1 MLADMASTEN
11 KLPSTI
17 KPMLGRLTR
26 SPFDSPKHLFELKW
40 DGMRG
45 LAFVEGGELRLL
57 SRNGRNIT
65 TQFPELGEITKR
77 LKSDAVVLDGEI
89 VCLDQDN
96 RPSFSRLQ
104 QRLQAKRVN
113 RPRINPA
120 HFIVF
125 DVLYVKGRS
134 VMKEPLVER
143 KNLLHRL
150 LDPTELIQACEF
162 VEEEGTAF
170 FQATCD
176 LGLEGIMAKEKSSLY
191 LPGKRS
197 PSWLKVKRVRE
208 SEFVVGGYTFGG
220 TRKEMFS
227 GLLLGMY
234 DDREQLVYTGSVGT
248 GFTQSEAKQIYEVLQ
263 ELHTP
268 ECPFTAAPDLKRFI
282 YWCHPLL
289 VCQVEY
295 GEFTVDGKLR
305 YPVYLRTRVDKD
317 PKECVLSDAPGWPG
331 SRLLAV

>member
-1 MLADMASTEN
+1 MMADMTTTKN

-17 KPMLGRLTR
+17 KPMLGRLART
-26 SPFDSPKHLFELKW
+26 PFDSPNYIFELKW

-57 SRNGRNIT
+57 SRNGRNIA
-65 TQFPELGEITKR
+65 TQFPELGEIAKR

-96 RPSFSRLQ
+96 HPNFSRLQ
-104 QRLQAKRVN
+104 QRLQAKQVI

-120 HFIVF
+120 HFIAF

-134 VMKEPLVER
+134 VMREPLMQR
-143 KNLLHRL
+143 KNLLQQV
-150 LDPTELIQACEF
+150 LDPTELIQVCEF

-170 FQATCD
+170 FQATCE

-191 LPGKRS
+191 VPGKRS
-197 PSWLKVKRVRE
+197 PSWSKVKRVRE
-208 SEFVVGGYTFGG
+208 SEFVVGGYTFDG

-227 GLLLGMY
+227 ALLLGLY
-234 DDREQLVYTGSVGT
+234 DDQQQLVYTGSVGT
-248 GFTQSEAKQIYEVLQ
+248 GFSQSEAKQIYKLLQ

-268 ECPFTAAPDLKRFI
+268 ECPFISTPDLKRFI
-282 YWCHPLL
+282 YWCHPQL

-305 YPVYLRTRVDKD
+305 YPVYLRPRVDKD
-317 PKECVLSDAPGWPG
+317 PGECTLSDAPGWPG
-331 SRLLAV
+331 SKVLAV

>member
-1 MLADMASTEN
+1 MPTTNSN
-11 KLPSTI
+11 LPPSI
-17 KPMLGRLTR
+17 KPMLGQLVRN
-26 SPFDSPKHLFELKW
+26 PFDSSKHLFELKW

-57 SRNGRNIT
+57 SRNGRNVT
-65 TQFPELGEITKR
+65 TQFPELGEIAKR
-77 LKSDAVVLDGEI
+77 LKSDSVVLDGEI

-104 QRLQAKRVN
+104 QRLQSKRVS

-120 HFIVF
+120 HFIAF

-134 VMKEPLVER
+134 VMREPLWER
-143 KNLLHRL
+143 KYLLPQV
-150 LDPTELIQACEF
+150 LDPTELVQICEF
-162 VEEEGTAF
+162 IEDEGTAF

-176 LGLEGIMAKEKSSLY
+176 LGLEGIMAKDKSSLY

-197 PSWLKVKRVRE
+197 PAWLKVKRVRE

-220 TRKEMFS
+220 TRKEMFN
-227 GLLLGMY
+227 GLLLGLY

-248 GFTQSEAKQIYEVLQ
+248 GFTQSEAKQIYQVLQ
-263 ELHTP
+263 ELHTT
-268 ECPFTAAPDLKRFI
+268 ECPFTSTPDLKRFI
-282 YWCHPLL
+282 YWCDPQL

-305 YPVYLRTRVDKD
+305 YPVYLRPRVDKD
-317 PKECVLSDAPGWPG
+317 PMECTLNDAPGWPG
-331 SRLLAV
+331 SKVLAV